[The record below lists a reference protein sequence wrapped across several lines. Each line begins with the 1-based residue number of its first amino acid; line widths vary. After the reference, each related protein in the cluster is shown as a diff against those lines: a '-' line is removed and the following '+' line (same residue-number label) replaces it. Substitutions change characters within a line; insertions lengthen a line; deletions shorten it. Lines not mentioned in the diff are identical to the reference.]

1 MLSVEWPSSGA
12 DRSAASA
19 AARQLSLLQT
29 ALSPPRMLSAVRGG
43 GSCVLDLA
51 WVGCGRLD
59 LTYRGHDGP
68 LCWDVCAGALLVE
81 EGGGALTGPT
91 GGPFNL
97 MSGTHRR
104 GICRIA
110 ARLADGCWRHRAI
123 YRSRHTAAA
132 GRIRRVCWPA
142 EWRHGPQ

>member
-1 MLSVEWPSSGA
+1 MQARCSGEEKLSGAMLSVEWPSSGA

-29 ALSPPRMLSAVRGG
+29 ALSPPRLLSAVRGG

-59 LTYRGHDGP
+59 LAYRGHEGP

-97 MSGTHRR
+97 MSGTHRS
-104 GICRIA
+104 A
-110 ARLADGCWRHRAI
+110 QLLDGRAP
-123 YRSRHTAAA
+123 R
-132 GRIRRVCWPA
+132 
-142 EWRHGPQ
+142 